1 MITISQ
7 PALALHSC
15 DVPGFLYQMST
26 TWMMPAGASALDV
39 VYWISA
45 AVQQS
50 PELQLHNVVIN
61 THGGPGQLY
70 VGGAATPPIS
80 DPGPFS
86 AIRTL
91 DVGAIWLVGCLVATG
106 ANGQSFCSQLAI
118 ATGADVIAA
127 NDYQFVEG
135 RFLGGKPTI
144 FGAIDDF
151 EGTAYLFSPSG
162 SISPYS
168 IHDPQAENYN

>member
-26 TWMMPAGASALDV
+26 TWMMPAGASASDV
-39 VYWISA
+39 VSWISA

-50 PELQLHNVVIN
+50 PELSLKNVVIN
-61 THGGPGQLY
+61 THGGPGALY
-70 VGGAATPPIS
+70 VGGGSATPIT

-86 AIRTL
+86 GVRTL
-91 DVGAIWLVGCLVATG
+91 DIGTIWLVGCLVATG
-106 ANGQSFCSQLAI
+106 SNGQSFCSQLAI
-118 ATGADVIAA
+118 TSGADVIAA
-127 NDYQFVEG
+127 NDYQFVEN
-135 RFLGGKPTI
+135 RFLGGNPTI

-162 SISPYS
+162 SMSPYT
-168 IHDPQAENYN
+168 IHDPDAENYK